1 LVRHGQ
7 ASWERGYGEDVDHIE
22 PTPFPRA
29 LEPTDEDVER
39 ALSQI
44 DAAIALVAHGA
55 AIRIRLIG
63 FPLVEVIAGLAAAHA
78 QLAGVGFQ
86 IDRLAPT
93 AAAAVIV
100 GPLV

>member
-1 LVRHGQ
+1 V
-7 ASWERGYGEDVDHIE
+7 EDIE

-44 DAAIALVAHGA
+44 DAAIALVVRGVAV
-55 AIRIRLIG
+55 RIRLIG
-63 FPLVEVIAGLAAAHA
+63 FALVDVVAGLAAAHA

-86 IDRLAPT
+86 VDRLEPAS
-93 AAAAVIV
+93 AAAMIV
-100 GPLV
+100 GPRI

>member
-1 LVRHGQ
+1 V
-7 ASWERGYGEDVDHIE
+7 EDIE

-29 LEPTDEDVER
+29 LEPTDDDVER

-44 DAAIALVAHGA
+44 DAAIALVVRGA
-55 AIRIRLIG
+55 AVRIRLIG
-63 FPLVEVIAGLAAAHA
+63 FPLVDVLAGLGAAHA

-93 AAAAVIV
+93 AAAAMIV

>member
-1 LVRHGQ
+1 V
-7 ASWERGYGEDVDHIE
+7 EDIE

-39 ALSQI
+39 ALAEV
-44 DAAIALVAHGA
+44 DAAIAVVSRGA
-55 AIRIRLIG
+55 AVRIRLIS
-63 FPLVEVIAGLAAAHA
+63 FPLVDVVAGLAAAHA

-93 AAAAVIV
+93 AAAAMIV

>member
-1 LVRHGQ
+1 M
-7 ASWERGYGEDVDHIE
+7 EDIE

-44 DAAIALVAHGA
+44 DAAIALVVRGA
-55 AIRIRLIG
+55 AVRIRLIG
-63 FPLVEVIAGLAAAHA
+63 FPLVDVLAGLGAAHA

-93 AAAAVIV
+93 AAAAMIV
-100 GPLV
+100 GPLD

>member
-1 LVRHGQ
+1 V
-7 ASWERGYGEDVDHIE
+7 EDIE
-22 PTPFPRA
+22 PTPFPGA
-29 LEPTDEDVER
+29 VEPTDEDVER

-44 DAAIALVAHGA
+44 DAAIAVVARGA
-55 AIRIRLIG
+55 AVRIRLIG
-63 FPLVEVIAGLAAAHA
+63 FPLVDVVAGLAAAHA

-93 AAAAVIV
+93 AAAAMIV

>member
-1 LVRHGQ
+1 V
-7 ASWERGYGEDVDHIE
+7 EDIE

-39 ALSQI
+39 AVSQI
-44 DAAIALVAHGA
+44 DAAIALVVRGLAV
-55 AIRIRLIG
+55 RIRLIG
-63 FPLVEVIAGLAAAHA
+63 FPLVDVVAGLAAAHA

-86 IDRLAPT
+86 IDRLDPAG
-93 AAAAVIV
+93 AAAMIV

>member
-1 LVRHGQ
+1 M
-7 ASWERGYGEDVDHIE
+7 EEIE

-39 ALSQI
+39 AMSQV

-55 AIRIRLIG
+55 AVRIRLIG

-93 AAAAVIV
+93 AAAAMIV
-100 GPLV
+100 GPLD

>member
-1 LVRHGQ
+1 V
-7 ASWERGYGEDVDHIE
+7 EDIE

-44 DAAIALVAHGA
+44 DAAIALVVRGA
-55 AIRIRLIG
+55 AVRIRLIG
-63 FPLVEVIAGLAAAHA
+63 FPLVDVLAGLGAAHA

-93 AAAAVIV
+93 AAAAMIV

>member
-1 LVRHGQ
+1 MGC
-7 ASWERGYGEDVDHIE
+7 ASWEPGYGEDVEDIE
-22 PTPFPRA
+22 LTPFPRA

-44 DAAIALVAHGA
+44 DAAIALVVRGVAV
-55 AIRIRLIG
+55 RIRLIG
-63 FPLVEVIAGLAAAHA
+63 FPLVDVVAGLAAAHA

-86 IDRLAPT
+86 IDRLAPAG
-93 AAAAVIV
+93 AAAMIV

>member
-1 LVRHGQ
+1 V
-7 ASWERGYGEDVDHIE
+7 EDIG

-29 LEPTDEDVER
+29 VEPSDEDVER

-44 DAAIALVAHGA
+44 DAAIAVVARGA
-55 AIRIRLIG
+55 AVRIRLIG
-63 FPLVEVIAGLAAAHA
+63 FPLVDVVAGLAAAHA

-93 AAAAVIV
+93 AAAAMIV

>member
-1 LVRHGQ
+1 M
-7 ASWERGYGEDVDHIE
+7 EDIE

-44 DAAIALVAHGA
+44 DAAIALVVRGSAV
-55 AIRIRLIG
+55 RIRLIG
-63 FPLVEVIAGLAAAHA
+63 FPLVDVVAGLGAAHA

-86 IDRLAPT
+86 VDRLAPAGP
-93 AAAAVIV
+93 AAMIV

>member
-1 LVRHGQ
+1 M
-7 ASWERGYGEDVDHIE
+7 EDIE

-44 DAAIALVAHGA
+44 DAAIALVVRGA
-55 AIRIRLIG
+55 AVRIRLIG
-63 FPLVEVIAGLAAAHA
+63 FPLVDVLAGLGAAHA

-93 AAAAVIV
+93 AAAAMIV